1 MSFIMMYLMV
11 KLILTEI
18 QKDNQISE
26 TESYKEEIYGL
37 YMQKTD

>member
-18 QKDNQISE
+18 QKDNEITE
-26 TESYKEEIYGL
+26 TESSKEEMYEL
-37 YMQKTD
+37 YM

>member
-26 TESYKEEIYGL
+26 TESYKEEIHGL
-37 YMQKTD
+37 HM

>member
-18 QKDNQISE
+18 QKDNEITE
-26 TESYKEEIYGL
+26 TESSKEEMYES